1 MPPAPYYYIGY
12 TYIVSRFCSCS
23 TPPSI
28 YMVQTRKSCVL
39 LFPARNTINLKL
51 SEYISYYFTPGPALL
66 Y

>member
-1 MPPAPYYYIGY
+1 
-12 TYIVSRFCSCS
+12 
-23 TPPSI
+23 
-28 YMVQTRKSCVL
+28 MVQTRKSCVL